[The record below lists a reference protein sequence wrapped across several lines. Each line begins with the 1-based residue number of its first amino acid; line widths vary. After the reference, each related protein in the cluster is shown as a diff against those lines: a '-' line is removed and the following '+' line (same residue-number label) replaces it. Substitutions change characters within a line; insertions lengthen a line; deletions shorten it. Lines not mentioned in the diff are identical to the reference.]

1 MAHLLMAPLNDGG
14 QWDMFCNLIE
24 KYGVVP
30 KDAMPETACSSA
42 TREIT
47 GYMTRK
53 LREFACTL
61 RTGHQNGKALEELR
75 GEKEGM
81 MQTIYNMLC
90 IALGKPPKTFT
101 LEVRN
106 KKKEFLR
113 DTGLTGK
120 EFFQKYIGWDLS
132 QYVSL
137 INAPTAD
144 KPYHRT
150 YTVKFL
156 GNVVEGRPV
165 KYLNLPVEDLKAA
178 AIAQMKDGQ
187 PVWFGCDVG
196 QCSLREGGVM
206 DLEAIKADELFGT
219 DFTMDK
225 AQRLDY
231 GESLMTH
238 AMVFQGVDLDEN
250 GSPTRWRV
258 ENSWGKEAGENGYYV
273 MSDEWFTQYTYQVVV
288 NKKYL
293 TAQQVEELSQE
304 PIPLEPWDPMG
315 SLA

>member
-14 QWDMFCNLIE
+14 QWDMFCSLIE

-61 RTGHQNGKALEELR
+61 RTGHQNGKDLEELR

-90 IALGKPPKTFT
+90 IALGKPPKTLT

-113 DTGLTGK
+113 DEGLTGK

-144 KPYHRT
+144 KMCIRDRSSPSTLSYSLSFAVSIIT
-150 YTVKFL
+150 GSFL
-156 GNVVEGRPV
+156 VAGSARRRFKICRPSSSGSIISSRIRLGVSFSIAAQNSEGLEKPTAS
-165 KYLNLPVEDLKAA
+165 KPVE
-178 AIAQMKDGQ
+178 
-187 PVWFGCDVG
+187 F
-196 QCSLREGGVM
+196 
-206 DLEAIKADELFGT
+206 
-219 DFTMDK
+219 
-225 AQRLDY
+225 
-231 GESLMTH
+231 
-238 AMVFQGVDLDEN
+238 MV
-250 GSPTRWRV
+250 
-258 ENSWGKEAGENGYYV
+258 
-273 MSDEWFTQYTYQVVV
+273 
-288 NKKYL
+288 
-293 TAQQVEELSQE
+293 
-304 PIPLEPWDPMG
+304 
-315 SLA
+315 

>member
-1 MAHLLMAPLNDGG
+1 
-14 QWDMFCNLIE
+14 
-24 KYGVVP
+24 
-30 KDAMPETACSSA
+30 
-42 TREIT
+42 
-47 GYMTRK
+47 MTRK
-53 LREFACTL
+53 LREYACTL
-61 RTGHQNGKALEELR
+61 RTGHQNGKSLEELR
-75 GEKEGM
+75 QEKDAM
-81 MQTIYNMLC
+81 MATIYNMLC
-90 IALGKPPKTFT
+90 VCLGKPPKTVT

-106 KKKEFLR
+106 KKKEFIR

-120 EFFQKYIGWDLS
+120 EFFQKYVGWDLS

-144 KPYHRT
+144 KPYHKT
-150 YTVKFL
+150 YTVKLL

-178 AIAQMKDGQ
+178 AIAQMQDGQ

-196 QCSLREGGVM
+196 KCSLREGGVL
-206 DLEAIKADELFGT
+206 DLEAIQAGELFGT

-238 AMVFQGVDLDEN
+238 AMVFQGVDLDED
-250 GSPTRWRV
+250 GKPTRWRV
-258 ENSWGKEAGENGYYV
+258 ENSWGKDAGENGYYV
-273 MSDEWFTQYTYQVVV
+273 MSDAWFSEYTYQVVV

-304 PIPLEPWDPMG
+304 PIQLEPWDPMG